1 MADKETENSEE
12 ALIDTVRL
20 RSALLLACIELAD
33 GDLME
38 AWDLA
43 EQYYD
48 LAPNLTKM
56 LEENGLTNLPGGPAQ
71 ILPFEKKKS

>member
-1 MADKETENSEE
+1 MADKETEISEE
-12 ALIDTVRL
+12 ALTDTVRL
-20 RSALLLACIELAD
+20 RSTLLLACIELAD

-48 LAPNLTKM
+48 FAPNLTTM
-56 LEENGLTNLPGGPAQ
+56 LKEKGIENLPGGPAQ
-71 ILPFEKKKS
+71 ILTFEKKKS